1 MDKKLGVAV
10 GVLVSLLS
18 FGQGFAVEGDKK
30 GDKNQPVGIAK
41 NVFSLTVTG
50 GDTLRAKIKK
60 VPLEA
65 VLQELAN
72 QTDLLIEV
80 DRSVGQQLI
89 SAEFDSLPLEEG
101 VKSLLRNKNYVLM
114 YKEVPSTDGSPPV
127 VRVEGIR
134 VAGVGGMGVSPLF
147 PIQRE
152 GPKGEPFPITTREES
167 GASDD
172 PRTDNAT
179 INPMD
184 RKYGVIYTPPVPPRN
199 AQPGTTNSA
208 PGRVTSPNGS
218 SYNSR
223 GADTDQTI
231 YSPPQRTDTTYTNP
245 DISGRT
251 TVVNTDISGRT
262 TVVIPADKSDQNSDI
277 SFFANIVQTSSD
289 HDAQADALDEIEGL
303 ATDGR
308 MDAIPVLQ
316 HIARSHADSDIRERA
331 QDIIEYIHES
341 TSDE

>member
-1 MDKKLGVAV
+1 
-10 GVLVSLLS
+10 
-18 FGQGFAVEGDKK
+18 
-30 GDKNQPVGIAK
+30 
-41 NVFSLTVTG
+41 
-50 GDTLRAKIKK
+50 
-60 VPLEA
+60 
-65 VLQELAN
+65 
-72 QTDLLIEV
+72 
-80 DRSVGQQLI
+80 
-89 SAEFDSLPLEEG
+89 
-101 VKSLLRNKNYVLM
+101 
-114 YKEVPSTDGSPPV
+114 
-127 VRVEGIR
+127 
-134 VAGVGGMGVSPLF
+134 
-147 PIQRE
+147 
-152 GPKGEPFPITTREES
+152 
-167 GASDD
+167 
-172 PRTDNAT
+172 
-179 INPMD
+179 MD

-245 DISGRT
+245 
-251 TVVNTDISGRT
+251 DISGRT